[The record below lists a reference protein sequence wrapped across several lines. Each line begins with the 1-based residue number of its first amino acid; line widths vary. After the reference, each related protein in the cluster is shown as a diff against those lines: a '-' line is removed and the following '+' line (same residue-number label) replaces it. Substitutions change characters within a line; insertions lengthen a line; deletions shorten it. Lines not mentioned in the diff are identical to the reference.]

1 MKKNYENF
9 GQFLS
14 EKREEK
20 DFTLRELARQL
31 GVSAPYLSDVEK
43 NRSAPLTAERL
54 ETLAGILNLS
64 EKEKADMYDLI
75 GKQRDSVAPDLPEY
89 IKGRD
94 YISVALRTARDLDV
108 GEEEWLKFVE
118 ELKKRKE

>member
-1 MKKNYENF
+1 MKKEYGNF
-9 GQFLS
+9 GEFLV

-94 YISVALRTARDLDV
+94 YISVALRTARDLDA

-118 ELKKRKE
+118 DLKKRKE